1 MWPIVTNISTFNS
14 IARSY
19 NTVQGINVGP
29 LPISGMK
36 ILFHVSKMDS
46 STAVNHDHLYSLW
59 SKLIQ
64 WIRVILSGD
73 KLT

>member
-1 MWPIVTNISTFNS
+1 MNVVRGPGPEFNP
-14 IARSY
+14 
-19 NTVQGINVGP
+19 GP
-29 LPISGMK
+29 LNTKDDINIVPDAFLPI
-36 ILFHVSKMDS
+36 DS
-46 STAVNHDHLYSLW
+46 SAIMIIYNGSW